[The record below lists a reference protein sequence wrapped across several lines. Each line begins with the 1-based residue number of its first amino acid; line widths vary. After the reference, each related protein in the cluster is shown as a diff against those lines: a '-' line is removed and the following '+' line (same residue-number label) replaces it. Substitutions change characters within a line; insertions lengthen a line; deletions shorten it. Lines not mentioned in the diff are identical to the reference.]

1 MTNRNKY
8 TVVGAVASLSVFLF
22 GATGSLA
29 ASSAKRQGPPPPPLG
44 GPLPGLSANDLGAF
58 NEGLNQF
65 ITIERKADGLGPVF
79 NGESCGQCHARG
91 APGGAGF
98 DLTLTRVTRIGGI
111 RGGAYSDLE
120 DVGGPVIQ
128 RRSLRE
134 FDPRYR
140 IPGEIVPPGTQF
152 VSHRITTPLFGAGL
166 IEAIPE
172 STILARTTMNLPDGV
187 KGTANYELNPI
198 TNKLEVGR
206 FGWKCQHST
215 LTVFAADAYLNE
227 MGITNVLF
235 PHENLPQGKPLKPGD
250 DVVADPEDLN
260 DVAEF
265 ATFMRFLA
273 PAAPLRLSQNGQRGQ
288 ALFTSTGCA
297 NCHVPTMMTGT
308 NATPALSNKP
318 ANLYSDLLVHHMG
331 SQLDDGVIQGRA
343 KGDMWRTAPLWGLK
357 TRILFLHDGRATNLN
372 DAIKAHGGEA
382 EKSRQRWDALKK
394 PDRDALNEFLSSL

>member
-134 FDPRYR
+134 FEPRYR

-227 MGITNVLF
+227 MGIT
-235 PHENLPQGKPLKPGD
+235 
-250 DVVADPEDLN
+250 
-260 DVAEF
+260 
-265 ATFMRFLA
+265 TFMRFLA